1 MKALLDMKAAVKGKT
16 WWVVGL
22 ARSGCAA
29 GALLRRHG
37 AHVLGIDDNN
47 DEMVR
52 RRWER
57 ESLTNLA
64 PRAFDEL
71 ATGGVWPSQK
81 PHAVVISPGVP
92 LNHPRLA
99 ELPVGIPVLGE
110 MELGAAFCQA
120 ELVAITGTNGKSTTT
135 ELVAHLIRRSG
146 RRAEA
151 LGNLGTPLSQIAD
164 ELPDDAVVSLEVSS
178 FQLETVRNF
187 SPLVGIVL
195 NLAPDHLDRYP
206 DLDSY
211 YRAKQVLARQIR
223 QEGRFITWTEC
234 PEAMAWPTSAK
245 KLLFGQDNG
254 QADVF
259 FRDEVLCLNRD
270 HGLVELLPQD
280 ELSLQTPPNLL
291 NALAAVGAGLALNL
305 DDQAMAQ
312 GLRDFPGLAHRQ
324 QWVADL
330 GPIRFINDTKATNV
344 HAVCA
349 ALRGYRR
356 PVALIVGG
364 SGKGESYEPL
374 TEVLDSVVL
383 VVTIG
388 EEGPA
393 IGRALADRVPVV
405 GAEDMAEAV
414 AVATQKM
421 SGLKA
426 DGGGDVMLSPACAS
440 FDMFANYR
448 QRGDAFL
455 KAAMRLGANL
465 KVDSH
470 E

>member
-1 MKALLDMKAAVKGKT
+1 MKGKT

-37 AHVLGIDDNN
+37 AHVLGIDDNSE
-47 DEMVR
+47 EMVR
-52 RRWER
+52 RRWKS
-57 ESLTNLA
+57 ESLSNLA

-71 ATGGVWPSQK
+71 ATGGVWPSH
-81 PHAVVISPGVP
+81 PPDAVVISPGVS
-92 LNHPRLA
+92 LNHPGLA
-99 ELPVGIPVLGE
+99 QLPAGTPVIGE

-120 ELVAITGTNGKSTTT
+120 DLVAITGTNGKSTTT

-151 LGNLGTPLSQIAD
+151 LGNLGTPLCQIAD

-178 FQLETVRNF
+178 FQLETVRDF
-187 SPLVGIVL
+187 SPLIGMVL

-206 DLDSY
+206 DLASY
-211 YRAKQVLARQIR
+211 YQSKQVLARR
-223 QEGRFITWTEC
+223 TRSDGWFITWTEC
-234 PEAMAWPTSAK
+234 TEALNWPTSAK

-254 QADVF
+254 QAEVF
-259 FRDEVLCLNRD
+259 YRDGSLCLTRD
-270 HGLVELLPQD
+270 DRLVELLPSE
-280 ELSLQTPPNLL
+280 ELALQTPPNLL
-291 NALAAVGAGLALNL
+291 NALAAVAAGLTLNL
-305 DDQAMAQ
+305 DDQAMAE

-349 ALRGYRR
+349 ALQGYRR

-374 TEVLDSVVL
+374 TQVLDSVVQ

-393 IGRALADRVPVV
+393 IGLVLADLVPVTS
-405 GAEDMAEAV
+405 ADNMEEAV
-414 AVATQKM
+414 ATATKKIEAL
-421 SGLKA
+421 GHEN
-426 DGGGDVMLSPACAS
+426 GGDVMLSPACAS

-448 QRGDAFL
+448 QRGEAFL
-455 KAAMRLGANL
+455 KSAIRLGAQS
-465 KVDSH
+465 KVNFH

>member
-1 MKALLDMKAAVKGKT
+1 MGQV

-37 AHVLGIDDNN
+37 AHVLGIDDNSE
-47 DEMVR
+47 EMVR

-64 PRAFDEL
+64 PQAFDEL
-71 ATGGVWPSQK
+71 VMGGVWPSQL
-81 PHAVVISPGVP
+81 PHAVVISPGVA
-92 LNHPRLA
+92 LDHPQLTQ
-99 ELPVGIPVLGE
+99 IPASIPIVGE

-120 ELVAITGTNGKSTTT
+120 DLVAITGTNGKSTTT
-135 ELVAHLIRRSG
+135 ELVAHLIRHSG
-146 RRAEA
+146 RHAEA

-178 FQLETVRNF
+178 FQLETVHDF
-187 SPLVGIVL
+187 SPLVGMVL

-206 DLDSY
+206 DLAAY
-211 YRAKQVLARQIR
+211 YQAKQVLARQTKAR
-223 QEGRFITWTEC
+223 GRFITWTEC
-234 PEAMAWPTSAK
+234 PEALSWPTSAK

-254 QADVF
+254 QAEVF
-259 FRDEVLCLNRD
+259 YRDGILCLKRP
-270 HGLVELLPQD
+270 GRLVELLPRD
-280 ELSLQTPPNLL
+280 ELALQSPPNLL

-305 DDQAMAQ
+305 DDQAMAN
-312 GLRDFPGLAHRQ
+312 GLRDFPGLTHRQ

-349 ALRGYRR
+349 ALQGYQR

-374 TEVLDSVVL
+374 TRVLDSVVQ

-388 EEGPA
+388 KEGPA
-393 IGRALADRVPVV
+393 IGLALDDFVPVTS
-405 GAEDMAEAV
+405 AQNMDEAV
-414 AVATQKM
+414 AKATLSLQTL
-421 SGLKA
+421 GE
-426 DGGGDVMLSPACAS
+426 DCGGDVMLSPACAS
-440 FDMFANYR
+440 FDMFDNYR
-448 QRGDAFL
+448 HRGEAFL
-455 KAAMRLGANL
+455 AASVRLGAQS
-465 KVDSH
+465 KADSH